1 MDGDDD
7 DDDEVLVVVVV
18 LDWMFVGVKTGWVN
32 ICLAFELVASG
43 VNADTPLETRRRS
56 VVEELKFSIV

>member
-1 MDGDDD
+1 M
-7 DDDEVLVVVVV
+7 L
-18 LDWMFVGVKTGWVN
+18 VGVKTGWVN